1 LENARAKP
9 SISPPL
15 GATKLGEGDAQFLAP
30 LLPPNASSPGSPK
43 RKRFEDMVDEATARR
58 KKARRK
64 GGEAVAAA
72 ASKIDAPRPSSA
84 HRKSLSIDSKAGNP
98 IDTLRGNNVS
108 QTSQVAGRPFS
119 RSPSFS
125 SDIRP
130 LSRKGLLDGPGKRST
145 LSRVTSISATP
156 EEQTIESRNKDA
168 LSRVVMAGMRMY
180 GLQQRKK
187 TNKFG
192 RSSVAP
198 LVDSNDDEVAA
209 DEAAKDEEYKLIYHQ
224 TFKGAALALVS
235 LNANSD
241 GTIAANIPPSASI
254 LQLNQ

>member
-1 LENARAKP
+1 
-9 SISPPL
+9 
-15 GATKLGEGDAQFLAP
+15 
-30 LLPPNASSPGSPK
+30 
-43 RKRFEDMVDEATARR
+43 
-58 KKARRK
+58 
-64 GGEAVAAA
+64 
-72 ASKIDAPRPSSA
+72 
-84 HRKSLSIDSKAGNP
+84 
-98 IDTLRGNNVS
+98 
-108 QTSQVAGRPFS
+108 
-119 RSPSFS
+119 
-125 SDIRP
+125 
-130 LSRKGLLDGPGKRST
+130 
-145 LSRVTSISATP
+145 
-156 EEQTIESRNKDA
+156 
-168 LSRVVMAGMRMY
+168 MY

-198 LVDSNDDEVAA
+198 SADGNDDEVAA